1 MIQSTLFTE
10 GEQDKRLGLG
20 AEYAQPKASRTGWR
34 EGHLSGKMPPSNKY
48 DKKKKENQKEGDNG
62 SKSGPLMCCVP
73 AGKYWI
79 LISSRCFSCLL
90 KVCHLIVAYCN
101 QNLNASTT
109 SCTAV
114 AAVMIKILCKL
125 KRKKET

>member
-20 AEYAQPKASRTGWR
+20 AEYVQPKASRTVWQ

-62 SKSGPLMCCVP
+62 SKSGPLICCVP
-73 AGKYWI
+73 AGKHWI

-90 KVCHLIVAYCN
+90 KRLPADHCI
-101 QNLNASTT
+101 
-109 SCTAV
+109 
-114 AAVMIKILCKL
+114 I
-125 KRKKET
+125 ETEI